1 MLEMRNANV
10 ASIGSVATL
19 PKNDQ
24 SRPLTGRVRFT
35 CWDSPKPFI
44 DDDITLETTFFLNL
58 VCCWIIIGLV
68 GGV

>member
-1 MLEMRNANV
+1 MLEMRNTNV

-19 PKNDQ
+19 PKTTK
-24 SRPLTGRVRFT
+24 TGRVRFA